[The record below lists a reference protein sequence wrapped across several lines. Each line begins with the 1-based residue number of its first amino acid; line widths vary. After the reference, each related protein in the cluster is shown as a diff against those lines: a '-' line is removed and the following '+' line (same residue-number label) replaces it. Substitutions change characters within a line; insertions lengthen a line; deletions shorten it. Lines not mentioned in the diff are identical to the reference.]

1 MAQSSICSHPVN
13 RRLFALALVLSVLF
27 GGLITSTGSAQDL
40 PAICR
45 RRGVYEA
52 IRTLIRFCPSGNC
65 IPRAGVGDL
74 LESRVDPAVLQQIAS
89 DAALYPAR
97 IFYRSGRGRF
107 DATGLVSSDHFAHAQ
122 ADLREVARTYQRY
135 PNSKIIVLGRASRT
149 GDVGGNIRLSQERAR
164 RVADY
169 LHSTFNISYDDIHQA
184 YFGSHLFQMQASDLE
199 SLGIA
204 ADDLPPG
211 PDGHADVALAANQST
226 VAFVFP
232 CPETMAQQHAEE
244 VEARER
250 ETEGCPLDEDAGVPQ
265 PAAAIAPPP
274 APAAPACT
282 SLLDASEGAKP
293 TRVYLMGGRRSA
305 LFHDYITALGA
316 RAGGRSLTNLVVFSP
331 VAGAAG
337 AVEWRS
343 TNYPGNW
350 FTQEPQSLWER
361 RLGDE
366 TAPIAVVPTHTGKAD
381 IFCGQNPPTPLTS
394 SSACGCRAAGSAGMG
409 GGAWGVSLV
418 MAVATLA
425 VRRRHS
431 RRSIRL
437 R

>member
-1 MAQSSICSHPVN
+1 MAQPSISSHSVKA
-13 RRLFALALVLSVLF
+13 RLTAFALVLAVLT
-27 GGLITSTGSAQDL
+27 GGLITSTASAQDL

-45 RRGVYEA
+45 RRGVYDA

-107 DATGLVSSDHFAHAQ
+107 DATGLVSADHFAHAQ

-135 PNSKIIVLGRASRT
+135 SNSKIIVLGRASRT
-149 GDVGGNIRLSQERAR
+149 GDVSGNIRLSQERAR

-169 LHSTFNISYDDIHQA
+169 LHTTFNISYDDIHQA
-184 YFGSHLFQMQASDLE
+184 YFGSHLFQMQAADLE

-204 ADDLPPG
+204 ADDLPLG
-211 PDGHADVALAANQST
+211 PDGHPDVAMAANQST

-232 CPETMAQQHAEE
+232 CPESVAQLHQEE
-244 VEARER
+244 VEARQHES
-250 ETEGCPLDEDAGVPQ
+250 EGCPLDEDAGVPQ
-265 PAAAIAPPP
+265 PAAPTPPP
-274 APAAPACT
+274 ACA
-282 SLLDASEGAKP
+282 SQLDISEGAKP
-293 TRVYLMGGRRSA
+293 SRVYLMGGKRSQ
-305 LFHDYITALGA
+305 LFHDYITSLGSH
-316 RAGGRSLTNLVVFSP
+316 AGGRAFKTLVVFAP
-331 VAGAAG
+331 VTTATGAI
-337 AVEWRS
+337 EWRS
-343 TNYPGNW
+343 TAYPGNW
-350 FTQEPQSLWER
+350 FTQEPQAMWER
-361 RLGDE
+361 ALGDE

-418 MAVATLA
+418 MAVAALA

>member
-1 MAQSSICSHPVN
+1 MAQSSIRSHSLN
-13 RRLFALALVLSVLF
+13 ARLTAFSLVLAVLA
-27 GGLITSTGSAQDL
+27 GGLITSTASAQDL

-45 RRGVYEA
+45 RRGVYDA

-107 DATGLVSSDHFAHAQ
+107 DATGLVSADHFAHAQ

-135 PNSKIIVLGRASRT
+135 SNSKIIVLGRASRT
-149 GDVGGNIRLSQERAR
+149 GDVSGNIRLSQERAR

-169 LHSTFNISYDDIHQA
+169 LHTTFNISYDDIHQA
-184 YFGSHLFQMQASDLE
+184 YFGSHLFQMQAADLE

-204 ADDLPPG
+204 ADDLPLG
-211 PDGHADVALAANQST
+211 PDGHPDVALAANQST

-232 CPETMAQQHAEE
+232 CPESVAQLHQEE
-244 VEARER
+244 VEARQHES
-250 ETEGCPLDEDAGVPQ
+250 EGCPLDEDAGVHQ
-265 PAAAIAPPP
+265 PAAPPPPP
-274 APAAPACT
+274 AAAPPACT
-282 SLLDASEGAKP
+282 SALDVSEGGKP
-293 TRVYLMGGRRSA
+293 TRVYLMGGRRSQ
-305 LFHDYITALGA
+305 LFEDYAASLGPHE
-316 RAGGRSLTNLVVFSP
+316 GGRDLRRLTVYSSASLP
-331 VAGAAG
+331 DGG
-337 AVEWRS
+337 VEWKTTS
-343 TNYPGNW
+343 FPGGFLSQNLAHEW
-350 FTQEPQSLWER
+350 ANG
-361 RLGDE
+361 LGDE

-418 MAVATLA
+418 MAVAALA